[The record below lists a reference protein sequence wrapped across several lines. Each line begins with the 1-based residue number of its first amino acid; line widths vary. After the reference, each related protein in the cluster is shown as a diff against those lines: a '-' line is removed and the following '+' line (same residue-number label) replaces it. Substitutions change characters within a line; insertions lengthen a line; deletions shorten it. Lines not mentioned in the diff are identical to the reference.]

1 MKEQEKGCFKK
12 PINNTDDMTTEEVME
27 MHRAILN
34 DPTHPSHAVWV
45 KNCLIEYPNP
55 YKKPEPWEPWR
66 PYDGPFV
73 PLPNPPKPVKDWDWA
88 KIIEALNKS
97 KEAKPMENNMFE
109 NVEDYVRIEY
119 TDGGYQVF
127 DATTNKLLCTCPG
140 PFELTEVVKGIVLRK
155 ISKKLA

>member
-1 MKEQEKGCFKK
+1 MS
-12 PINNTDDMTTEEVME
+12 NMDDMTPEEVMA

-34 DPTHPSHAVWV
+34 DPTHPSHALWV
-45 KNCLIEYPNP
+45 KNCLIEVPNP
-55 YKKPEPWEPWR
+55 YDSRYPRHPI

-73 PLPNPPKPVKDWDWA
+73 PWPNPAKPPKDWDWA

-109 NVEDYVRIEY
+109 DVNDYVRIEY
-119 TDGGYQVF
+119 VDGGYQVF